1 MTETCLILFL
11 LFHQYLLFIIVFTKL
26 GQLIVIFGHD
36 FKVALNVKKRGIIK
50 QTTSETMSLWFLD

>member
-1 MTETCLILFL
+1 MTETAPILLL

-26 GQLIVIFGHD
+26 GQHVVIFGHN